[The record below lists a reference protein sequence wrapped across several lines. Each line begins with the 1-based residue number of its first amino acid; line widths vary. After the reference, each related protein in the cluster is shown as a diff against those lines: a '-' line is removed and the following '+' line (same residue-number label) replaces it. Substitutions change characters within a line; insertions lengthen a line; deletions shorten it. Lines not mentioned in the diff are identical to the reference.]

1 MLRSLFFFGVQ
12 MSKRKKKATETAQNN
27 HFSLK
32 EIRPLTPNQSD
43 TFDSFKAGKNL
54 LLHGSPGSGKTFLS
68 IYLALDEVL
77 NKNRYKQVVIIRS
90 VVPSRDMGHL
100 PGSVKEKSAVYEEP
114 YKIICDDLFGRGDG
128 YDILKT
134 KKLVNFTTTSFLRGI
149 TLDNSIVIVDEV
161 QNMAFHECN
170 TVMTRIGENCKVI
183 FCGDFRQSDFTNH
196 LEREGVIKFMQIL
209 NKMDSFGHIEFTRD
223 DIVRSGLVREY
234 LITKETLNL

>member
-1 MLRSLFFFGVQ
+1 
-12 MSKRKKKATETAQNN
+12 MSKRKKKATESVQNN

-32 EIRPLTPNQSD
+32 EVKPLTPNQSD
-43 TFDSFKAGKNL
+43 TFDSFRTGKNL
-54 LLHGSPGSGKTFLS
+54 LLHGSPGSGKTYLS

-77 NKNRYKQVVIIRS
+77 NKSRYKQVVIIRS

-100 PGSVKEKSAVYEEP
+100 PGGVKDKAAVYEEP

-161 QNMAFHECN
+161 QNLAFHECH
-170 TVMTRIGENCKVI
+170 TVMTRIGENCRVI
-183 FCGDFRQSDFTNH
+183 FCGDFKQSDFTH
-196 LEREGVIKFMQIL
+196 HAERDGILRFMQIL
-209 NKMDSFGHIEFTRD
+209 GRMTSFTHVEFKHE
-223 DIVRSGLVREY
+223 DIVRSGLVKEY
-234 LITKETLNL
+234 IITKENMNL